1 MTSSS
6 PRVLTPDS
14 LLTLPEAAMALRIT
28 TRHLL
33 TLRKQG
39 RIRTVHLGTRV
50 LVPHREIIRIVD
62 EALADRRSVRLCCR
76 SGPAPAL
83 CP

>member
-14 LLTLPEAAMALRIT
+14 LLSLPEAAAALRIT
-28 TRHLL
+28 TRHLH

-39 RIRTVHLGTRV
+39 RIRTVHLGRRV
-50 LVPHREIIRIVD
+50 LVPHREVIRLID
-62 EALADRRSVRLCCR
+62 EALAD
-76 SGPAPAL
+76 
-83 CP
+83 